1 MALDKKRHAT
11 FSQGIVGT
19 KKPFSFLLVN
29 LSLSHHLLVC
39 FLPLA
44 YSGEVVGIEA
54 KSSIGEEL
62 LSVFSNQ
69 MKSPQF
75 TRILRESKGFT
86 LGELMAAIGVIGI
99 VCSIGIPSY
108 LSVQPGMRLN
118 GAAREVLGKFMWAR
132 AKAVEQNNQYVV
144 TFPTN
149 HTVELL
155 DDKNN
160 NGTADAG
167 ESTQTFDIQTDY
179 SDVTLSS
186 TLSTVTFTSRGTGV
200 AAIITITNATGSKTV
215 TVSATGN
222 VKIN

>member
-1 MALDKKRHAT
+1 
-11 FSQGIVGT
+11 
-19 KKPFSFLLVN
+19 
-29 LSLSHHLLVC
+29 
-39 FLPLA
+39 
-44 YSGEVVGIEA
+44 
-54 KSSIGEEL
+54 
-62 LSVFSNQ
+62 
-69 MKSPQF
+69 
-75 TRILRESKGFT
+75 
-86 LGELMAAIGVIGI
+86 MAAIAVIGI

-118 GAAREVLGKFMWAR
+118 GATREVLGKFMWAR

-149 HTVELL
+149 HTVQLL

-167 ESTQTFDIQTDY
+167 ESTQTFDIQNDY

-222 VKIN
+222 VKIS